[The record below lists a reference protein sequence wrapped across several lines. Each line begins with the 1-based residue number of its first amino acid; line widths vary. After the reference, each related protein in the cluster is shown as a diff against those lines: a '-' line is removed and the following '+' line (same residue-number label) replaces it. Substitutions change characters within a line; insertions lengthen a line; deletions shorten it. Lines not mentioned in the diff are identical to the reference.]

1 MIKDSDVLQ
10 IFKKYGFSSKNSFP
24 YIYRIN
30 NGVGVCYRI
39 DDSIYGNLERI
50 ALFNNIEELDLFLK
64 RYSWYKKYK
73 NKKHIRIVLN
83 NYQVLFPS
91 ISYMID
97 DKLVFNND
105 IDKSIDEEK
114 VMDDLSR
121 YKNVAIELLKY
132 YEHSKEQME
141 FYLNNYVLF
150 VDDLKYR
157 KYLLDKEIALYKKS
171 KKKIEYTN
179 KKVLA
184 LKKVEDANIKKFK
197 NKIARA
203 RTIQDYQ
210 KIIKRI
216 WDLNK
221 SIETYD
227 KYNDALL
234 DGIFKYNEMLLVNKK
249 IDYLI
254 NIKNKKHILP
264 MGLNKKFKE
273 IEIEYS
279 NNLNKVYEDFI
290 ESDIKEIERKYGV
303 YDKLDELELSSYLKM
318 SHGRKDFL
326 EVTSQIN
333 RVKDSSKYTINYLN
347 MNYNLLDVEE
357 RNVLSLY
364 NSKFKYLFDL
374 ILSIPD
380 FDKWSN
386 KKMVKYL
393 DSIESVSR
401 FKEEIDKLKLKID
414 LDINKKV
421 KEDYFSIICL
431 DSFEKLVNSVVE
443 LLKVLKDINKKM
455 ILNDDMIFYFKID
468 SFDDLKNKYV
478 YYLTS
483 NKDDIVADVKINK
496 GIMGIVRVKK
506 NTPVLYSPYE
516 LDFGNLYG
524 SNDDVIKVK
533 RNEGINI
540 ILDAKDVIINRDS
553 KSTIVSLY
561 KPIIEEEKINYVKE
575 MEMVENIEGCNFI
588 IKSKLR

>member
-24 YIYRIN
+24 YFYKIN

-318 SHGRKDFL
+318 SYGRKDFL

-468 SFDDLKNKYV
+468 SFNDLKNKYV